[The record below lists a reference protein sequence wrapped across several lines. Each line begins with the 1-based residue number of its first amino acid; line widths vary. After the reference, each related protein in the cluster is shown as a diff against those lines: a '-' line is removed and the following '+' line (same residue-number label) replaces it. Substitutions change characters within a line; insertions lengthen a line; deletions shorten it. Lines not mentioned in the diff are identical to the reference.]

1 MQSKEFKTLM
11 SWHFNALFKRADDFT
26 KDFKIDLKKVSHLD
40 FIEGSLV
47 LFNKSIRKSKKK
59 APENTSNAHK
69 NRHLRRLTSNRYK
82 IHIASKETA

>member
-26 KDFKIDLKKVSHLD
+26 KDFQIDLKKVSHLD

-47 LFNKSIRKSKKK
+47 LFNKSMRVYKEIKEESAKKY
-59 APENTSNAHK
+59 
-69 NRHLRRLTSNRYK
+69 L
-82 IHIASKETA
+82 

>member
-26 KDFKIDLKKVSHLD
+26 KDFKKVSHLD

-47 LFNKSIRKSKKK
+47 LFKKK
-59 APENTSNAHK
+59 APENTSNTHK

-82 IHIASKETA
+82 IHIAREKRA